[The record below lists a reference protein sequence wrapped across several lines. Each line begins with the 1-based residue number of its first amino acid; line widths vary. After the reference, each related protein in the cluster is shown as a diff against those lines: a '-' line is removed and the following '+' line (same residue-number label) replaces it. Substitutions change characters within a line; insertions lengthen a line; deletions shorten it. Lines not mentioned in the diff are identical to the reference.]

1 MLNSS
6 NRKLDAP
13 SSLRPSR
20 GSNTKGKGKSSLLV
34 GRSSSRRSTPSNQHK
49 RRILFETNQF
59 TVEDVGTLPVQLS
72 ERLTA
77 MRGSEN
83 VTGRITPSG
92 WSYIIF
98 KNNLFVWKQS
108 VIDKQATNLCHQFP
122 LAPTNYSYSA
132 NLISIL
138 TVDTENSVSIVAVS
152 PDGLVSSNSKSTFIG
167 IVRYWPNFMQQATYF
182 EMKIVEIGENDCC
195 FMTVINPFG
204 CILSTKSSKL
214 FLLQPSSVGMKL
226 NVTYQELRKSVGLFA
241 GIGRRI
247 SSFFTS
253 SDDSVS
259 LVKSQ
264 ILDGFQSNK
273 DNCTFYT
280 IANSRLFTWRIS
292 YDGTE
297 RIIDECDLYQMFAN
311 GPAKEILSTFSDTDR
326 SNIYFT
332 DISKYRS
339 GLLVLVHITST
350 VNGISYEDGLALF
363 RIILKDDVPY
373 DCNIVSTLQLSEN
386 APKPVSS
393 EDNEWT
399 LHISTGNAGEFV
411 FIRTIDDIYYLFESN
426 IIPVVNLSRYELIL
440 GSGTIN
446 GVLLYITSRGAVNAL
461 FPKATSL
468 ISLTS
473 SKHEN
478 ASKHPNVE
486 TSIKYKGDYSSI
498 LNDTE
503 GDMPGILR
511 AAFIQYTGD
520 DFDTAEQIC
529 NDIFPTTVGPVL
541 DNSIIE
547 VSRKLIDEPPSA
559 DPRWAHSLTP
569 EGTSTSSVI
578 IIHQL
583 EDKLR
588 THSHYLEFLS
598 NLNLLS
604 RVTVCNVNDRKIST
618 LRSLCEHAEKVC
630 AAVAL
635 RSLHIKNPELIDT
648 VIKLIMQDRGL
659 KSSVILTWQDLFYK
673 DVSMIDDVLP
683 YLVNYEMEM
692 CQSQLKQPEKI
703 GQLVD
708 DISFII
714 TEVLQDALRCRR
726 NFEAKYIQ
734 DSSYQQLEYIP
745 WTASTGLKGARTT
758 FLQQHAIIVERVF
771 DQDIG
776 PQIRDSLFT
785 RLVDLT
791 TLILTGYEDQL
802 NSLRFCNNKTRM
814 KEVLE
819 SFEKDRC
826 TLIRPLLDGKQ
837 TVRAATL
844 AEKFYDFESLVRLCE
859 EDNNKDQLQE
869 YMIQFAQQG
878 FPQFVFQWYLS
889 RGEYR
894 KLLEL
899 HDSQDVNLK
908 NFLRSRPNLSWIHDV
923 KIGAFTDASHTLK
936 ELAENEKDLLSRKE
950 TFLSLSK
957 LSLLAS
963 SEENNAMELAGRLKG
978 ARRFLSVG
986 LHIFIAT
993 NTELDVVNYQMVL
1006 PETVVQELFG
1016 SPDSMPPL
1024 TVPDIIEGFVGDK
1037 NEDASEYDF
1046 KNALDLL
1053 DLRGLDTDGHQK
1065 LRLYIWSK
1073 AILRDKWTEMES
1085 SDPLLVA
1092 QETIFFKIIQL
1103 GYEQGISLKDFVPTI
1118 DELKGSDLLISANL
1132 SFNPNFQFLIQA
1144 VYEYISQAC

>member
-49 RRILFETNQF
+49 RRILFETNEF
-59 TVEDVGTLPVQLS
+59 TIEDVGTLPVQLS

-152 PDGLVSSNSKSTFIG
+152 PDG

-259 LVKSQ
+259 L
-264 ILDGFQSNK
+264 
-273 DNCTFYT
+273 
-280 IANSRLFTWRIS
+280 
-292 YDGTE
+292 
-297 RIIDECDLYQMFAN
+297 IIDECDLYQMFAN

-332 DISKYRS
+332 DVSKYRS

-440 GSGTIN
+440 GSGAIN

-486 TSIKYKGDYSSI
+486 TSIKYK
-498 LNDTE
+498 
-503 GDMPGILR
+503 
-511 AAFIQYTGD
+511 
-520 DFDTAEQIC
+520 DTAEQIC

-758 FLQQHAIIVERVF
+758 FLQQ
-771 DQDIG
+771 
-776 PQIRDSLFT
+776 IRDSLFT

-963 SEENNAMELAGRLKG
+963 SEENNAMELAGRLK
-978 ARRFLSVG
+978 
-986 LHIFIAT
+986 AT

-1053 DLRGLDTDGHQK
+1053 DLRGV
-1065 LRLYIWSK
+1065 
-1073 AILRDKWTEMES
+1073 S
-1085 SDPLLVA
+1085 S
-1092 QETIFFKIIQL
+1092 IFLSLSI
-1103 GYEQGISLKDFVPTI
+1103 GY
-1118 DELKGSDLLISANL
+1118 
-1132 SFNPNFQFLIQA
+1132 
-1144 VYEYISQAC
+1144 